1 MCVASPLT
9 PSFPVALIHIALIPC
24 CFTKSRLTPCRTL
37 LPPPPIPQNADDN
50 STPPNLLLI
59 HRMRMITST
68 PPAPSRHSSFSSQ
81 RTRSASPTTRCGGG
95 GAQVWGRRVLSTQV
109 SCAGLATGSCVSDE
123 GRLQR
128 LISGWH
134 SHMRAFL
141 VETNFL
147 ALINVLLRAQV
158 VPPWPTPVDAPS
170 PLGSQ
175 VGFSAPNVRALCDV
189 GRSTKT
195 GGLGYI
201 GQKGIG
207 WKSVFRVRGRGR
219 GIGWMQGRGGV
230 CVCGVTLSPPYLL
243 RSTLPI
249 GRLF

>member
-1 MCVASPLT
+1 M
-9 PSFPVALIHIALIPC
+9 
-24 CFTKSRLTPCRTL
+24 
-37 LPPPPIPQNADDN
+37 
-50 STPPNLLLI
+50 
-59 HRMRMITST
+59 
-68 PPAPSRHSSFSSQ
+68 
-81 RTRSASPTTRCGGG
+81 
-95 GAQVWGRRVLSTQV
+95 
-109 SCAGLATGSCVSDE
+109 
-123 GRLQR
+123 
-128 LISGWH
+128 
-134 SHMRAFL
+134 
-141 VETNFL
+141 
-147 ALINVLLRAQV
+147 LLRAQV
-158 VPPWPTPVDAPS
+158 VSPVAHPGCCPP
-170 PLGSQ
+170 PLGSQAGFSAPNVHAPPLVITRLLPPPSLLISQ